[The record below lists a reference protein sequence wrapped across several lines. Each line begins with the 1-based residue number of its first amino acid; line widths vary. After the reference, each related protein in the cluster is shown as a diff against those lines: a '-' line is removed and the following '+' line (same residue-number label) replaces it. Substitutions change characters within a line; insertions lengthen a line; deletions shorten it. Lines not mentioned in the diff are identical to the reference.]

1 MARSLGTATIAVLAA
16 LQSHV
21 RYGLDIT
28 ARTGLQPA
36 TVYTSLRRLE
46 KRGFVRGRWEEAE
59 IAEAERRP
67 RRRYYELTVDG
78 ESALQK
84 AATKLGDLA
93 LGVVNS
99 SPGPG
104 KSDT

>member
-28 ARTGLQPA
+28 ERTGLQPA

-46 KRGFVRGRWEEAE
+46 KRGFVQGRWEDAE

-78 ESALQK
+78 EHALHE
-84 AATKLGDLA
+84 AARKLGKLA
-93 LGVVNS
+93 LGVAGF
-99 SPGPG
+99 SPGKG
-104 KSDT
+104 KTDS

>member
-21 RYGLDIT
+21 RYGLDLT
-28 ARTGLQPA
+28 KNTGLQPA

-46 KRGFVRGRWEEAE
+46 KRGFVQGRWEDAE

-67 RRRYYELTVDG
+67 RRRYYELTAAG
-78 ESALQK
+78 ERALHE
-84 AATKLGDLA
+84 AAAKLGKLA
-93 LGVVNS
+93 LGVVGS
-99 SPGPG
+99 SPGKG
-104 KSDT
+104 KTD